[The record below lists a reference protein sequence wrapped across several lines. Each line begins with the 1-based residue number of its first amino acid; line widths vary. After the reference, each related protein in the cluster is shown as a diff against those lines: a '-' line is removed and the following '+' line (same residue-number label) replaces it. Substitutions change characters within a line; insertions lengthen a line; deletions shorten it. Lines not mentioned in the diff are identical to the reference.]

1 MSDQTPR
8 WDPPGGASGED
19 ETPPPPPPAAPG
31 TPPSS
36 DASTPDPSW
45 PPPDPDSVYGGRTV
59 YGGDGGS
66 SWEPPPPPRRRTG
79 LVVGIVLGVLALV
92 LVLGGLVFIGV
103 RQSGTAGQDGPT
115 ETAEEFTPPTAEGG
129 DVESQADALLTTI
142 DRSELR
148 MIKFQE
154 DVFAEIGEDGMV
166 GDRAE
171 AVANAAQAAGD
182 DLTRLRSGLQ
192 DLAEGEGEDLSG
204 LRAVRDTYTQH
215 LDAWIEYVDAVAATP
230 TLAGG
235 STSGAEAYWRDIN
248 LTGADF
254 VDAMAEQLPE
264 GLPSELQDLA
274 DQIVERG
281 FGGYDQDP
289 SGDLV

>member
-8 WDPPGGASGED
+8 WDPPGGASGEG
-19 ETPPPPPPAAPG
+19 PPPPPPSVPG
-31 TPPSS
+31 TPPSTDGS
-36 DASTPDPSW
+36 APDPSW

-103 RQSGTAGQDGPT
+103 RQSSTAGQEGPPAAT
-115 ETAEEFTPPTAEGG
+115 EEFTPPTAEGG
-129 DVESQADALLTTI
+129 DVESQADAILTTI

-148 MIKFQE
+148 MIEFQE
-154 DVFAEIGEDGMV
+154 DVVAEIGEDGMV

-192 DLAEGEGEDLSG
+192 DLGEGEGDALTG
-204 LRAVRDTYTQH
+204 LRAVRDTYTAH

-235 STSGAEAYWRDIN
+235 AASGAEAYWRDIN

-254 VDAMAEQLPE
+254 VDAMAERLPDA
-264 GLPSELQDLA
+264 LPSNLQDLA

-281 FGGYDQDP
+281 FGGYDQEQ